1 MNITIHINLNADNV
15 SHALAMIADLKQAGI
30 MPIVNEPSVKPMPY
44 IDPAKMEEYKA
55 RQEYKNVFGKAFRL
69 RKGQDETNIL
79 AIIQSCIERGVDN
92 GQDNSLAS
100 DTHEDNEES
109 IIDDGRDVFA

>member
-44 IDPAKMEEYKA
+44 IDPAKMEEYKV
-55 RQEYKNVFGKAFRL
+55 RQEYKTTFGKAFRL
-69 RKGQDETNIL
+69 RKGQEESNII
-79 AIIQSCIERGVDN
+79 AIIQGCIDN
-92 GQDNSLAS
+92 GIDNGRDNSLAS
-100 DTHEDNEES
+100 DTQED
-109 IIDDGRDVFA
+109 IDIQDDGRDVFA